1 MNTTCTKCGKEVSA
15 NYLARHY
22 QRYHT
27 LTAKTFPCNLCDK
40 IFYEKLRLNQHT
52 RARHNDNPDLIP
64 NENLC
69 IECGKTFISGERL
82 REHKAM
88 VHVVDQ
94 VTLTCKVCKKEFQN
108 ARVFK
113 RHSLVPNATG
123 SLAQSALSES
133 IVRRNT
139 QSSAFFIFVI
149 DNCFDAD

>member
-1 MNTTCTKCGKEVSA
+1 MASSMNTTCTKCGKEVSA

-52 RARHNDNPDLIP
+52 RARHNDNPDLFP

-94 VTLTCKVCKKEFQN
+94 VTLTCKVCKKEYQN

-113 RHSLVPNATG
+113 RHSRKNHLELPCSKCDRKFG
-123 SLAQSALSES
+123 SSSALREHSKKKHPE
-133 IVRRNT
+133 
-139 QSSAFFIFVI
+139 
-149 DNCFDAD
+149 

>member
-1 MNTTCTKCGKEVSA
+1 MASSMNTTCTKCGKEVSV
-15 NYLARHY
+15 NYLGRHY

-82 REHKAM
+82 REHKANI
-88 VHVVDQ
+88 HVVDQ
-94 VTLTCKVCKKEFQN
+94 VTLTCKVCEKDFQN
-108 ARVFK
+108 AKVFK
-113 RHSLVPNATG
+113 RHSRKYHLELPCSKCDRKFG
-123 SLAQSALSES
+123 SSSALREHSKKKHPE
-133 IVRRNT
+133 
-139 QSSAFFIFVI
+139 
-149 DNCFDAD
+149 